1 MPSQKK
7 AKVKKI
13 SLKKLNKIKPV
24 SFLPALPAANDDV
37 PAPVAALVHE
47 TVTVGQLEVL
57 IEKVDRATVV
67 IRRPADQLLT
77 KPANVNSPYLQK
89 KPKAIKTLAGLE
101 KRLAVF
107 GLKPEDYVGF
117 GMAFY

>member
-1 MPSQKK
+1 MPSHKK
-7 AKVKKI
+7 VKVKKI

-24 SFLPALPAANDDV
+24 SIP
-37 PAPVAALVHE
+37 PVAALVHE
-47 TVTVGQLEVL
+47 TVTVRQLEVL

-67 IRRPADQLLT
+67 IRRPSDQLLT
-77 KPANVNSPYLQK
+77 KPVNVNSPYLQN

-107 GLKPEDYVGF
+107 GLKPEDYVVI